1 MNDSSA
7 MTHLVLGVYG
17 GGENGC
23 VRTMEGR
30 EGGVLDMQMVVL
42 LIS

>member
-17 GGENGC
+17 GENGG
-23 VRTMEGR
+23 VRTMEGK
-30 EGGVLDMQMVVL
+30 EGGVLDMQMVAL